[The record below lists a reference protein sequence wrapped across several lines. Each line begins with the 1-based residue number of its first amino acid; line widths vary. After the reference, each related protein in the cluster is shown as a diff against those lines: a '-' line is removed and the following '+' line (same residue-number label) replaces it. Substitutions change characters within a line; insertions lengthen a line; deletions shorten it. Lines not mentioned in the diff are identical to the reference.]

1 MKRKI
6 ALILCAVL
14 VLSQMLT
21 GTALAQETNEA
32 VIIEEQNIAP
42 EVSDESSIVIT
53 PNSEKAFVNG
63 VETTLSKPLVVMG
76 KTYVDL
82 YSVAPLLGASLS
94 WVEGNGNFKAEY
106 NGKSLEFSLIHKW
119 DEIKNINKYFVKDG
133 LVYVSLR
140 ELCDFTENKINFDNW
155 VITISKSG
163 IKSQKEMG
171 AINSQNSDDY
181 IYQTYCYAPEHV
193 VYPYQAYSHEFM
205 KSDAARLEKMYPD
218 LIKTGSIGKSVEER
232 DLTLIEFGKGDKK
245 IFICG
250 THHARE
256 YISTTY
262 IMYAI
267 DQYAYAYKTTGYWG
281 NYNVRDILDKVT
293 FCIVPMVN
301 PDGVNLVQNGIYATK
316 NPEYVASMSINEAT
330 KHGYRSWKANINGV
344 DVNWNYDKDWVKSRK
359 GKPRGSIGFDGDAPN
374 TEPETRAVSAYVDSY
389 PFEAFIS
396 CHTQGQLLYWAEDKS
411 NPTYIGELVKK
422 DTKFAITYEKDYG
435 VGGSFFDYVYRKYK
449 KPTLT
454 VELCRYVGNYPY
466 PDTDFDRVWA
476 PAKNIFL
483 IAANAIIYR

>member
-1 MKRKI
+1 
-6 ALILCAVL
+6 
-14 VLSQMLT
+14 
-21 GTALAQETNEA
+21 
-32 VIIEEQNIAP
+32 
-42 EVSDESSIVIT
+42 
-53 PNSEKAFVNG
+53 
-63 VETTLSKPLVVMG
+63 
-76 KTYVDL
+76 
-82 YSVAPLLGASLS
+82 
-94 WVEGNGNFKAEY
+94 
-106 NGKSLEFSLIHKW
+106 
-119 DEIKNINKYFVKDG
+119 
-133 LVYVSLR
+133 
-140 ELCDFTENKINFDNW
+140 
-155 VITISKSG
+155 
-163 IKSQKEMG
+163 
-171 AINSQNSDDY
+171 
-181 IYQTYCYAPEHV
+181 
-193 VYPYQAYSHEFM
+193 
-205 KSDAARLEKMYPD
+205 
-218 LIKTGSIGKSVEER
+218 
-232 DLTLIEFGKGDKK
+232 
-245 IFICG
+245 
-250 THHARE
+250 
-256 YISTTY
+256 
-262 IMYAI
+262 
-267 DQYAYAYKTTGYWG
+267 
-281 NYNVRDILDKVT
+281 
-293 FCIVPMVN
+293 
-301 PDGVNLVQNGIYATK
+301 
-316 NPEYVASMSINEAT
+316 MSINEAT